1 MMEGAGKMDS
11 LRVYLHKRM
20 EDVAAMEAHS
30 SDLPSREPAL
40 RTAVRSQSPVTATSW
55 SYTSPLWILHSIHV
69 EATFLSQPLPSSDR
83 AQQGS

>member
-11 LRVYLHKRM
+11 LRVYLHKRT
-20 EDVAAMEAHS
+20 EDVAATEAHS

-40 RTAVRSQSPVTATSW
+40 RTAARSQSPATATSR
-55 SYTSPLWILHSIHV
+55 SYTNPLWILPSIRM
-69 EATFLSQPLPSSDR
+69 EATFLSQPLPSSYG